1 MNHLR
6 ETLLKE
12 IEEYREQGKKFLNKE
27 INVAQFKKL
36 SGAMGS
42 YAQRGGNDFMVRLR
56 VMSGVSNTEELK
68 TISQFAKDAKID
80 NIHLTTRQ
88 AIQLHSITIDDVC
101 EIMKKGLDKEL
112 YTRGAGGN
120 FPRNVAL
127 SPLAG
132 VEKEEA
138 FDVTAYALEVNKY
151 FLNQI
156 TSYKLP
162 RKLKVSFSGSKNDG
176 AHCTVSDLGFIAKKE
191 NGEEF
196 FEVYA
201 GGGLGRNPEL
211 AVIVE
216 EKMDKSQVLYYVEAM
231 VRMFIAEGDW
241 ENHGKARVRY
251 MLKRLGKEAFI
262 ETYKK
267 HLKEVKESTDL
278 TIDLEEREI
287 VKKGIKTE
295 RNHLRLVEQKQEG
308 LYSVYFHPIGGI
320 LMLEDL
326 DDILNLTE
334 NMEAIDFRLS
344 MDEGMYIRNLNG
356 EEAEKILDLTMN
368 KGGETSAQ
376 QSVSCIGATICQ
388 IGVLD
393 SHGLL
398 NKIVDALKENNVPES
413 ALPRLN
419 ISGCPNSC
427 GVHEIG
433 TIGLAG
439 KKKRVNDETRNA
451 FEVVLGGRVLV
462 GGTKLGKSLGDV
474 LEDEVINMLLEI
486 AKTVENSNMTFKSW
500 IELNENDFDEIV
512 KKYNV

>member
-1 MNHLR
+1 MEHLR

-36 SGAMGS
+36 SGGMGS
-42 YAQRGGNDFMVRLR
+42 YAQRGAKDFMVRLR
-56 VMSGVSNTEELK
+56 VMSGVSNYEELR
-68 TISQFAKDAKID
+68 TISAWAKECNID

-101 EIMKKGLDKEL
+101 DIMKKGLDKEI

-132 VEKEEA
+132 VDKDEP
-138 FDVTAYALEVNKY
+138 FDVTPYAIEINKY

-162 RKLKVSFSGSKNDG
+162 RKIKVSLSGSPKDE
-176 AHCTVSDLGFIAKKE
+176 AHCTVSDLGFVARVN
-191 NGEEF
+191 NGEEY

-201 GGGLGRNPEL
+201 GGGLGRNPQKAMKL
-211 AVIVE
+211 E
-216 EKMDKSQVLYYVEAM
+216 EKIDKSEVLNYVEAM
-231 VRMFIAEGDW
+231 VRMFKIEGDW
-241 ENHGKARVRY
+241 ENHGKARIRY
-251 MLKRLGKEAFI
+251 ILARMGEEEFKNCFNK
-262 ETYKK
+262 Y
-267 HLKEVKESTDL
+267 LKEVREECEL
-278 TIDLEEREI
+278 TLNLEEKTI
-287 VKKGIKTE
+287 TKVGKKTE
-295 RNHLRLVEQKQEG
+295 RNHIRLVEQKQEG
-308 LYSVYFHPIGGI
+308 LYSIYFHPIGGI
-320 LMLEDL
+320 LMLSDL
-326 DDILNLTE
+326 DEILDTVKDME
-334 NMEAIDFRLS
+334 NIDFRLS

-356 EEAEKILDLTMN
+356 EEAEKVLDLTMN
-368 KGGETSAQ
+368 KGGETTAE

-398 NKIVDALKENNVPES
+398 NKIVAELKKNNMPEGV
-413 ALPRLN
+413 LPKIK

-433 TIGLAG
+433 SIGLSG
-439 KKKRVNDETRNA
+439 KKKRVNDETRNV
-451 FEVVLGGRVLV
+451 FEVTIGGNVGLGS
-462 GGTKLGKSLGDV
+462 TKLGDMVSDV
-474 LEDEVINMLLEI
+474 AEENIVEMLMEI
-486 AKTVENSNMTFKSW
+486 GNTVKAENMTFQSW
-500 IELNENDFDEIV
+500 LEFKKGAFEEIV
-512 KKYNV
+512 KKYTI